1 MKQYTKF
8 VGLDVHKKTIAVA
21 VCDSQNPEV
30 RYYGEIP
37 NTIEAL
43 RRLTQKLSEEGAEL
57 HFVYEA
63 GPCGYGVHRRLLAEG
78 HRCQV
83 VAPSLIPKKA
93 GDRVKTDR
101 RDAQALARLHRA
113 GELTPV
119 WVPGSE
125 QEAMRDLS
133 RLREDLR
140 SEERHLKQ
148 RLLAFFLR
156 HEVVLP
162 EEKTRWGGSFMTWL
176 ENRTFENAVSQI
188 VFHTYLESLKDV
200 IGRGAGVVKEIE
212 TVLESYSLAPVVRA
226 LMALRGVDRI
236 TAFTIT
242 AEVGDM
248 TRFGTAAQFM
258 AYLGLTPCE
267 SSSGESVRR
276 GSVTKTGNGHVRR
289 VLVESAWHAQRTP
302 RISKALKAR
311 MKDQTPEVRR
321 ISWEGQRRLFHRYH
335 HLTAKGKRST
345 VAVTALARELAGFV
359 WAIGCQ
365 VMGRPVALPKET
377 MGETA

>member
-1 MKQYTKF
+1 MGQYSKF

-21 VCDSQNPEV
+21 ICDSKNPEV

-63 GPCGYGVHRRLLAEG
+63 GPCGYGVHRRLQAEG

-133 RLREDLR
+133 RLREDLK

-156 HEVVLP
+156 HEVILP
-162 EEKTRWGGSFMTWL
+162 EGKTRWAGPFMKWL
-176 ENRTFENAVSQI
+176 EEQKFEHSVSQI
-188 VFHTYLESLKDV
+188 VFQSYLESLKDITGGIEAV
-200 IGRGAGVVKEIE
+200 EKEIE
-212 TVLESYSLAPVVRA
+212 RALENYSLASVVKA
-226 LMALRGVDRI
+226 LRALRGVDLV
-236 TAFTIT
+236 TAFTIV
-242 AEVGDM
+242 AEIGDM
-248 TRFGTAAQFM
+248 TRFGKPSQFM
-258 AYLGLTPCE
+258 AYLGLTPSE
-267 SSSGESVRR
+267 HSSGENVRR
-276 GSVTKTGNGHVRR
+276 GGVTKTGNGHVRR
-289 VLVESAWHAQRTP
+289 VLVESAWHCQRTP
-302 RISKALKAR
+302 RISKNLKER
-311 MKDQTPEVRR
+311 MKDQPQEIRK
-321 ISWEGQRRLFHRYH
+321 IAWEGQKRLFHRYH
-335 HLTAKGKRST
+335 HLTSKGKRST
-345 VAVTALARELAGFV
+345 VTVTALARELAGFV

-365 VMGRPVALPKET
+365 AMGQTVTLPKET
-377 MGETA
+377 IGETA

>member
-21 VCDSQNPEV
+21 VADSKTPEV

-63 GPCGYGVHRRLLAEG
+63 GPCGYGVHRRLQAEG

-133 RLREDLR
+133 RLREDLKM
-140 SEERHLKQ
+140 EERHLKQ

-162 EEKTRWGGSFMTWL
+162 EDKTRWGGPFMTWL
-176 ENRTFENAVSQI
+176 ENKTFENAVSQI
-188 VFHTYLESLKDV
+188 VFQTYL
-200 IGRGAGVVKEIE
+200 
-212 TVLESYSLAPVVRA
+212 
-226 LMALRGVDRI
+226 
-236 TAFTIT
+236 
-242 AEVGDM
+242 
-248 TRFGTAAQFM
+248 
-258 AYLGLTPCE
+258 
-267 SSSGESVRR
+267 
-276 GSVTKTGNGHVRR
+276 
-289 VLVESAWHAQRTP
+289 
-302 RISKALKAR
+302 
-311 MKDQTPEVRR
+311 
-321 ISWEGQRRLFHRYH
+321 
-335 HLTAKGKRST
+335 
-345 VAVTALARELAGFV
+345 
-359 WAIGCQ
+359 
-365 VMGRPVALPKET
+365 
-377 MGETA
+377 

>member
-1 MKQYTKF
+1 M
-8 VGLDVHKKTIAVA
+8 HKKTIAVA
-21 VCDSQNPEV
+21 VCDSKNPEV

-43 RRLTQKLSEEGAEL
+43 HRLTQKLSEEGAEL

-63 GPCGYGVHRRLLAEG
+63 GPCGYGVHRRLCAEG

-133 RLREDLR
+133 RLREDLK

-162 EEKTRWGGSFMTWL
+162 EEKTRWGGPFMTWL

-188 VFHTYLESLKDV
+188 VFQTYLESLKDV

-226 LMALRGVDRI
+226 LMALRGVDLI

-242 AEVGDM
+242 AEIGDM
-248 TRFGTAAQFM
+248 TRFGTASQFM

-276 GSVTKTGNGHVRR
+276 GGVTKMGNGHVRR

-302 RISKALKAR
+302 RIGKALKER